1 MDSFHPEGAG
11 FPRMLRLPPYIFGIV
26 NQLKMDARRRGE
38 DIIDLGM
45 GNPDMATP
53 KHIVN
58 KLIEA
63 VKNPKN
69 HRYSASKGIYK
80 LRLAI
85 ADWYRRRFDVELDP
99 ELEAVVTIGAK
110 EGIGHLTLATL
121 GPGDVVFVPD
131 PTYPIHAYSVVIAG
145 GDLRSVPLVGKE
157 DFFQRLLVATKQTW
171 PQPKMLIVSFPHNP
185 TTKVIDLA
193 FFENLVSF
201 AKEHRLMIVH
211 DFAYGDIVFDGYKA
225 PSLLQVK
232 GAKDVGVEF
241 FSLSKSYNMPGWRIG
256 FAVGNAEMLAALA
269 KLKSYFDYGTFQPIQ
284 IAAII
289 ALNEDQNCVREIVEE
304 YRKRRDTLIN
314 GLKRVGWEIE
324 KPKGTMFVWAEIPKS
339 FKEMGS
345 IEFTKLLLREGRVAV
360 SPGVGFGEYGEG
372 FVRFALVENEARIK
386 QAIKG
391 IGKVLKKG

>member
-241 FSLSKSYNMPGWRIG
+241 FSLSKSYNMPGWRVG

-345 IEFTKLLLREGRVAV
+345 IEFTKILLREGRVAV

-386 QAIKG
+386 QAVKG
-391 IGKVLKKG
+391 IGKVLKKI

>member
-241 FSLSKSYNMPGWRIG
+241 FSLSKSYNMPGWRVG

-324 KPKGTMFVWAEIPKS
+324 KPKGTMFVWGEIPKS

-386 QAIKG
+386 QAVKG
-391 IGKVLKKG
+391 IEKVLKK